1 MSAIALPSSDI
12 SIHALRGEGDLVEQ
26 LGISGAVT
34 DISIHA
40 LRGEGDPAPSLT
52 STAASTFQSTPS
64 VGRATLPENS
74 KHLPLKNFNPRPPWG
89 GRRYEVSTLDTSGV
103 ISIHALR
110 GEGDSVGLPAL
121 GHYRDISI
129 HALRGEGDD
138 KAELIN
144 KINKHFNPRPPW
156 GGRPGL
162 RLVAAAKPYF
172 NPRPPWGGRRASW
185 FQIRHQRHFNPRPPW
200 GGRQKLRPIFWQ
212 HLCHFNP
219 RPPWG
224 GRHRLQYQYL
234 TTAFISIHA
243 LRGEGD

>member
-64 VGRATLPENS
+64 VGRATTPRS
-74 KHLPLKNFNPRPPWG
+74 VPRSGSRYFNPRPPWG
-89 GRRYEVSTLDTSGV
+89 GRPYCRKCGQKLLW

-110 GEGDSVGLPAL
+110 GEGDACRGERLPMHGDFNPRPPWGGRQRLSSCSSAL
-121 GHYRDISI
+121 TSISI

-138 KAELIN
+138 IEYAIETLHK
-144 KINKHFNPRPPW
+144 
-156 GGRPGL
+156 
-162 RLVAAAKPYF
+162 
-172 NPRPPWGGRRASW
+172 
-185 FQIRHQRHFNPRPPW
+185 
-200 GGRQKLRPIFWQ
+200 
-212 HLCHFNP
+212 
-219 RPPWG
+219 
-224 GRHRLQYQYL
+224 
-234 TTAFISIHA
+234 
-243 LRGEGD
+243 